1 MQVHAKYIVQLV
13 DGDVVRGA
21 FLREERGFY
30 VFVTDNKEVPVRIT
44 SITVMSEI
52 G

>member
-1 MQVHAKYIVQLV
+1 MRLNTKYIVQMV
-13 DGDVVRGA
+13 DGDVVRGT

-30 VFVTDNKEVPVRIT
+30 IFSEGNKEVPIRIT